1 MDKLVNVH
9 ALICNA
15 ICKDSVMPAARSLCE
30 VASRKLSKTVTDHV
44 GYSSQASAVALACQP
59 HVSCY
64 LKPWMPAKSML
75 A

>member
-1 MDKLVNVH
+1 
-9 ALICNA
+9 
-15 ICKDSVMPAARSLCE
+15 MPAARSLCE